1 MGDLLVDCPL
11 VVTPVGLEFEMNFQL
26 GRVLQ
31 NQELG
36 VGGVAL
42 FSEGEAQSPVPGLL
56 GAEHLTCLPAQEVK
70 AEEKLRV
77 RGTKP

>member
-36 VGGVAL
+36 VGGWPC
-42 FSEGEAQSPVPGLL
+42 S
-56 GAEHLTCLPAQEVK
+56 
-70 AEEKLRV
+70 LRERHRV
-77 RGTKP
+77 LSRDC